1 MVVTQYCTRR
11 NSKTNHPFLKEIKKF
26 DWEKDFL
33 SYDNIVEFLNKKL
46 DMNVLTQEF
55 AYVIAFNYHNI
66 PVGLYELSHG
76 MADECNMNT
85 RDLGIFLLLSGA
97 NRFIV
102 AHNHPNGIAEPSVAD
117 VIVTGNLHKL
127 ANVLDIEL
135 IQHFVIGNDGYD
147 CTIYEEDDDE
157 DDEEDMPFSCMISY
171 QDLA

>member
-11 NSKTNHPFLKEIKKF
+11 NGKTNHPYLKEFKKF
-26 DWEKDFL
+26 NWEKDFL
-33 SYDNIVEFLNKKL
+33 CYDNMVSFLNEKL
-46 DMNVLTQEF
+46 DMNMLTQEF

-102 AHNHPNGIAEPSVAD
+102 AHNHPNGISEPSTAD
-117 VIVTGNLHKL
+117 VVVTGNLQKL
-127 ANVLDIEL
+127 ANVLGIEF

-147 CTIYEEDDDE
+147 YTIYVDEEDIEEE
-157 DDEEDMPFSCMISY
+157 DDEEYMPFS
-171 QDLA
+171 

>member
-1 MVVTQYCTRR
+1 M
-11 NSKTNHPFLKEIKKF
+11 
-26 DWEKDFL
+26 
-33 SYDNIVEFLNKKL
+33 
-46 DMNVLTQEF
+46 
-55 AYVIAFNYHNI
+55 
-66 PVGLYELSHG
+66 
-76 MADECNMNT
+76 
-85 RDLGIFLLLSGA
+85 LSGA

-117 VIVTGNLHKL
+117 VTVTGNLHKL

-147 CTIYEEDDDE
+147 CTIYEEEDDE